1 MWKKILYKIF
11 SLILLVF
18 FVISSFWSAIQLTIP
33 YDGGQQDLYSEAGS
47 VVQGNESTIF
57 TTIQLINQYLWFS
70 LAFVFF
76 IILII
81 GSIKLITSNWDKK
94 HLTGAIKML
103 AGGSIGVVIAMVS
116 YTIVKLLTNLF

>member
-1 MWKKILYKIF
+1 MWKKLMYKII
-11 SLILLVF
+11 SSILFGF
-18 FVISSFWSAIQLTIP
+18 FLISSFWSAIQLTIP
-33 YDGGQQDLYSEAGS
+33 YDGGEQDLYNNASS
-47 VVQGNESTIF
+47 VVQWNESTIF

-81 GSIKLITSNWDKK
+81 GSVKLIASNGDKK
-94 HLTGAIKML
+94 HLSWAIKML
-103 AGGSIGVVIAMVS
+103 AGGSIGMVISMVS

>member
-1 MWKKILYKIF
+1 MRKKIIYKLFGALILGFFLIF
-11 SLILLVF
+11 SVF
-18 FVISSFWSAIQLTIP
+18 AIELKIP
-33 YDGGQQDLYSEAGS
+33 YDWWEQDLYNNASS

-76 IILII
+76 VLLII
-81 GSIKLITSNWDKK
+81 WSIKLIASAWDKK
-94 HLTGAIKML
+94 HLTGAIKIL
-103 AGGSIGVVIAMVS
+103 AGGVIGIAISMVS